1 MKIVLIYESL
11 TPPLETSPL
20 DGFCPLHRKQD
31 SKGLRWGFLG
41 CQVKCLTQ
49 EGMRFG
55 NWSITWGAD
64 PGEMLVGPVVKGEG
78 TEVAGQHPSGRLRET
93 SKNINNWLKP

>member
-1 MKIVLIYESL
+1 
-11 TPPLETSPL
+11 
-20 DGFCPLHRKQD
+20 
-31 SKGLRWGFLG
+31 
-41 CQVKCLTQ
+41 
-49 EGMRFG
+49 MRFG